1 MTEYKPCPEC
11 GSDNLNI
18 MTEFISGIRTI
29 YCLNCNKY
37 YDQLELTRKDTR
49 SDIIEKWNEYVQNY
63 KPEPKTEPAL
73 KPCPF
78 CGSKC
83 IILIKP
89 DYYSDD
95 DWVAKCDNC
104 GANVYDID
112 EEEVIKTWN
121 RRMNE

>member
-18 MTEFISGIRTI
+18 MTEYISGIRTI

-78 CGSKC
+78 CGGKAHRMFGPEVWIECTECQASSC
-83 IILIKP
+83 MHCNIETAE
-89 DYYSDD
+89 DD
-95 DWVAKCDNC
+95 
-104 GANVYDID
+104 
-112 EEEVIKTWN
+112 WN
-121 RRMNE
+121 RRVNE